1 MADVGRCKA
10 PWASDSFVVSMLKPS
25 PSRTP
30 STVGFGASRAWLLL
44 AVSVV
49 CLLGALPTLSVAQTS
64 GEARVKAR
72 LTANLARFAQWP
84 AAAFQSPS
92 DGVVFCVLHKSAA
105 IGVAFQELA
114 GVSLGARA
122 VRVQLNPG
130 AVVGC
135 HVLYVEADSERATGL
150 PQVAAAT
157 PAVLTVGDGADFT
170 QRGMVA
176 LVNANDAIRFDVNLG
191 RLRRGQLELSSQAL
205 RLARHVED

>member
-1 MADVGRCKA
+1 M
-10 PWASDSFVVSMLKPS
+10 FKPS
-25 PSRTP
+25 PSRPP
-30 STVGFGASRAWLLL
+30 SSSGWGAGHAWLL
-44 AVSVV
+44 SCGWVV
-49 CLLGALPTLSVAQTS
+49 CLLGALPTASLAQPS

-92 DGVVFCVLHKSAA
+92 DAVVFCVLHKSAA
-105 IGVAFQELA
+105 IGMAFQELA
-114 GVSLGARA
+114 GVSLGTRA
-122 VRVQLNPG
+122 VRVQLNPSV
-130 AVVGC
+130 VVGC
-135 HVLYVEADSERATGL
+135 HVLYVEADAERATAL
-150 PQVAAAT
+150 PQAAAAM
-157 PAVLTVGDGADFT
+157 PAVLTVSDGADFT